1 MAGDLGRC
9 EDASRTRRGGTALRG
24 LSQAECVAYARLHGR
39 SFLGVQREPSEFPG
53 CVRWRRAD
61 VEFNDVPTRDGRATC
76 ALGKQRGECLCTEV

>member
-1 MAGDLGRC
+1 M
-9 EDASRTRRGGTALRG
+9 
-24 LSQAECVAYARLHGR
+24 
-39 SFLGVQREPSEFPG
+39 QREPSEFPG